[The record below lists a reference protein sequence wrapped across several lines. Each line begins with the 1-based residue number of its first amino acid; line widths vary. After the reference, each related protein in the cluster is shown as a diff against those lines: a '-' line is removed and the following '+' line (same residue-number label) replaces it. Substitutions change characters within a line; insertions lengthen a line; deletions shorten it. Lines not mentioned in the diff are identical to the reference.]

1 MMNTFPIWLII
12 IDFIFGFIMI
22 ILSLKF
28 ILNLFI
34 NEDSKLS
41 IFLFFNKLT
50 SPIVNATSKITP
62 NFIVAPLKPLYLAWI
77 ILMIRLYFLPILIGS
92 SYLGTFAFVFEKNII
107 SIINDITL
115 NLALY
120 LNYGI

>member
-1 MMNTFPIWLII
+1 MINAFPIWLII
-12 IDFIFGFIMI
+12 IDYIFGFIMI

-62 NFIVAPLKPLYLAWI
+62 NFIVVPLKPLYLAWI
-77 ILMIRLYFLPILIGS
+77 ILMIRLYFLPILIGY

>member
-1 MMNTFPIWLII
+1 MINTFPIWLII
-12 IDFIFGFIMI
+12 IDYIFGFIMI

-41 IFLFFNKLT
+41 ISLFFNKLT

-77 ILMIRLYFLPILIGS
+77 ILMIRLYFLPILIGY

>member
-1 MMNTFPIWLII
+1 MINTFPIWLII
-12 IDFIFGFIMI
+12 IDYIFGFIMI

-77 ILMIRLYFLPILIGS
+77 ILMIRLYFLPILIGY
-92 SYLGTFAFVFEKNII
+92 SYLGTFAFIFEKNII

>member
-1 MMNTFPIWLII
+1 MINTFPIWLII
-12 IDFIFGFIMI
+12 IDYIFGFIMI

-34 NEDSKLS
+34 NEESKLS

-77 ILMIRLYFLPILIGS
+77 ILMIRLYFLPILIGPS
-92 SYLGTFAFVFEKNII
+92 HLGTFAFIFEKNII

>member
-1 MMNTFPIWLII
+1 MNTFPIWLII
-12 IDFIFGFIMI
+12 IDYIFGFIMI

-77 ILMIRLYFLPILIGS
+77 ILMIRLYFLPILIGY

>member
-1 MMNTFPIWLII
+1 
-12 IDFIFGFIMI
+12 MI

>member
-1 MMNTFPIWLII
+1 MINTFPIWLII
-12 IDFIFGFIMI
+12 IDYIFGFIMI

-34 NEDSKLS
+34 NEDSKLK
-41 IFLFFNKLT
+41 IFVFFTKLT
-50 SPIVNATSKITP
+50 SPILNATSKITP
-62 NFIVAPLKPLYLAWI
+62 NFIVAPLKPLYLAWVL
-77 ILMIRLYFLPILIGS
+77 LMIRLYFLPILIGH
-92 SYLGTFAFVFEKNII
+92 SYLGIFAFVFEKNII
-107 SIINDITL
+107 SIINNMTL

>member
-1 MMNTFPIWLII
+1 MINTFPIWLII
-12 IDFIFGFIMI
+12 IDYIFGFIMI

-62 NFIVAPLKPLYLAWI
+62 NFIVVPLKPLYLAWI

>member
-1 MMNTFPIWLII
+1 MINTFPIWLIT
-12 IDFIFGFIMI
+12 IDYIFGFIMI

-34 NEDSKLS
+34 NEDSKLI
-41 IFLFFNKLT
+41 IFVFFTKLT
-50 SPIVNATSKITP
+50 LPIVNATSKITP
-62 NFIVAPLKPLYLAWI
+62 NFMVAPLKPLYIAWI
-77 ILMIRLYFLPILIGS
+77 ILMIRLYFLPILIGY
-92 SYLGTFAFVFEKNII
+92 SYLGIFAFVFEKNII
-107 SIINDITL
+107 SIINEITL